1 MILRKAHLEDSL
13 QIKEIIDTFAEE
25 KKVLARSQDDIEER
39 IREFVVAEEKEI
51 VGVSALRVYSHRLA
65 EVRSLCVKKEYRG
78 KSIGEKL
85 VLFDI
90 EEAKNLGINKVFA
103 LTMEVSFFLH
113 LGFKKI
119 EKGELPDKKIW
130 KDCIHCPFF
139 PNCPEEAV
147 IYCIDGKPF

>member
-1 MILRKAHLEDSL
+1 MILRKAHLRDSPK
-13 QIKEIIDTFAEE
+13 IKEIIDACAEE
-25 KKVLARSQDDIEER
+25 KKVLPRSQDDIEER

-51 VGVSALRVYSHRLA
+51 VGVSALRIYSNRLA
-65 EVRSLCVKKEYRG
+65 EIRTLCVKKEYRG

-85 VLFDI
+85 VLFNI
-90 EEAKNLGINKVFA
+90 EEAKNLGISKVFA

-119 EKGELPDKKIW
+119 EKNKLPDRKIW
-130 KDCIHCPFF
+130 RDCVHCPFF

-147 IYCIDGKPF
+147 IYCIGDL